1 MNSDREGRAPGE
13 PPNGDFVAYLEDLER
28 RQLAAMGRAQ
38 ALAHAVPSEGAPIA
52 TAQPL
57 SRDAASA
64 PVQRLRASRAALP
77 LSTGS
82 LLMLIV
88 GALALANALLGEGG
102 IVALA
107 VAVALLWR
115 PVRRLMAAVRAR
127 ARSAPRPQDALAA
140 ASAKPKSNR

>member
-28 RQLAAMGRAQ
+28 RQLAAMGRPQ
-38 ALAHAVPSEGAPIA
+38 AAHSAPPAGAPHA

-57 SRDAASA
+57 SREAAGA

-88 GALALANALLGEGG
+88 GALSLANALLGDGG

-107 VAVALLWR
+107 VAVVLLWR
-115 PVRRLMAAVRAR
+115 PVRQLMAAVR

-140 ASAKPKSNR
+140 ASAKPKSNQ